1 MVDFLFARG
10 QGLFILGLLY
20 GAYLSI
26 TYRQEDPEENAST
39 AHIRFDPVTT
49 HVWNVPAETL
59 ENRLHRVRDDQG
71 ITVLSDQDH
80 PGKRRATAQ
89 PH

>member
-49 HVWNVPAETL
+49 HVACLPAETL
-59 ENRLHRVRDDQG
+59 ENQRRPVREDQG
-71 ITVLSDQDH
+71 ITVSSDRDH
-80 PGKRRATAQ
+80 MGERRATA
-89 PH
+89 

>member
-1 MVDFLFARG
+1 MVDFLFALG

-39 AHIRFDPVTT
+39 AHIRFDPGTT
-49 HVWNVPAETL
+49 HVGYVPAETS
-59 ENRLHRVRDDQG
+59 ENRLRRFHEDQG
-71 ITVLSDQDH
+71 ITVSSDRDDK
-80 PGKRRATAQ
+80 GERRATA
-89 PH
+89 